1 MTEPCHSVG
10 WHDTLEDNE
19 YGDTAV
25 TTIADHD
32 AYIAA
37 APESFQPSLRRLHSV
52 LARALPDAEEI
63 VAYNM
68 PGFAIGGSVVA
79 SYAAFSKQ
87 CGLYLLPGAISE
99 HAEEIAAA
107 GLKATKTGITFSPRK
122 PIPDDLVERL
132 ARASREDAGA

>member
-1 MTEPCHSVG
+1 MTKS
-10 WHDTLEDNE
+10 
-19 YGDTAV
+19 
-25 TTIADHD
+25 ADHD

-37 APESFQPSLRRLHSV
+37 APELFQPSLKRLRAL
-52 LARALPDAEEI
+52 LARALPEAEEV

-68 PGFAIGGSVVA
+68 PGFKIGGSVIAGYA
-79 SYAAFSKQ
+79 SFSKQ
-87 CGLYLLPGAISE
+87 CGLYLHPSAISE

-132 ARASREDAGA
+132 ARASREGAGA